1 MIYHVLNLS
10 CLMVVSWM
18 QMFIN
23 FTASW
28 GRFITL
34 FTVKETYGFLQY
46 IDEDH
51 VDFLSLCDQVEEI
64 VKVNW
69 SGVNVYLKPIYKYY
83 YCLFQKMIM
92 PIVEKIY
99 TEPTLPELLVRKRC
113 ICMCVCL
120 PVCLRVL
127 HPCWYTIL
135 TMPSGVALRLAL
147 KWI

>member
-1 MIYHVLNLS
+1 M
-10 CLMVVSWM
+10 
-18 QMFIN
+18 
-23 FTASW
+23 
-28 GRFITL
+28 
-34 FTVKETYGFLQY
+34 KETYGFLQY

-113 ICMCVCL
+113 ICMCMCMCVCVCL
-120 PVCLRVL
+120 CVYYYCIPLG
-127 HPCWYTIL
+127 IL

-147 KWI
+147 K